1 MIVKRVPVKVVK
13 VKRAADKENS
23 TAGILER
30 SFYQL
35 NYLFVNLA
43 QKPEV
48 CILLVFALVLSISD
62 MTTTAENNLM
72 GQMVRKLRSIE
83 ALKAVGDM
91 LGTYSKEFVAI
102 VWFAGVYGA
111 VPVRSRTMVI
121 MAAMVTILALDYSM
135 MQSGVIA
142 IAVYLF
148 FSVKDKQVRIV
159 AICVAMAY
167 TYITYF
173 SKSEDDLPRQRSHH
187 ATNHHTAGPPANHH
201 AGGHTASPSVNHHTG
216 GKV

>member
-1 MIVKRVPVKVVK
+1 MIVKRVPMKVVK
-13 VKRAADKENS
+13 VKRAVDKVGNS

-62 MTTTAENNLM
+62 MTTSAENNLM
-72 GQMVRKLRSIE
+72 GKMVRKLMSIE
-83 ALKAVGDM
+83 ALKAVGEM
-91 LGTYSKEFVAI
+91 LRTYDKEFVAI
-102 VWFAGVYGA
+102 IWFAGVYGA

-148 FSVKDKQVRIV
+148 FSVQDKQVRIV

-187 ATNHHTAGPPANHH
+187 ATHATSHHTTSPPVTHH
-201 AGGHTASPSVNHHTG
+201 AS
-216 GKV
+216 GKN